1 MRGKMYIA
9 LYMNILIFLWCA
21 TTFHFY
27 YYHHSIII
35 TIIITIIISFI
46 SFNSNSSSSSST
58 SCIIFIIIIISSGS
72 TNMSVLNPT
81 STSISELF
89 ICFLLFYI
97 NIPHHFGNKVA
108 QLFCFIP
115 AITPYG
121 EISYHSFQISFL
133 FTSLVN
139 IRFICDDEVY
149 LLTVVDKC
157 NIFSLDKDLSSD
169 NTISL
174 PSWKN

>member
-46 SFNSNSSSSSST
+46 SDNSNSSSSSST

-72 TNMSVLNPT
+72 TNMSVLNPI

-97 NIPHHFGNKVA
+97 NIPTILEIKLHNFFVLSQPSHLTEKFLTTVFRFHFYFHP
-108 QLFCFIP
+108 L
-115 AITPYG
+115 
-121 EISYHSFQISFL
+121 
-133 FTSLVN
+133 
-139 IRFICDDEVY
+139 
-149 LLTVVDKC
+149 
-157 NIFSLDKDLSSD
+157 
-169 NTISL
+169 
-174 PSWKN
+174 